1 MDYTFAGL
9 RRTEGCAAV
18 SSVLAARMGRTGYR
32 TPNLDRGSKGAILS
46 TVNTSKHQTQT
57 SQNRLE
63 VMDMCKRW
71 LYSMLILGFSLSLSA
86 QTSPVQKADI
96 EPGAMAALG
105 KMGTYLR
112 TLKAFQVKAVETVD
126 DVLDNGQTV
135 QSNRVIDMVAV
146 RPNRF
151 RVDIKSDDKNPI
163 LFYDGK
169 NFTVYASLLNYYAT
183 VPAPPTIA
191 EVIKHVQEKFDI
203 DFPLVDLF
211 YWGAPES
218 TEAQEI
224 TSALDI
230 GPSSV
235 EGITCE
241 QYAFRQNGLDWQIWI
256 QQGDYPL
263 PRKLI
268 LITTDEDARP
278 RFTQV
283 LTWNLAPSFNDEA
296 FTFDPPQDAQKIA
309 IAEVVPSA
317 SSDKKSEKGGVQ

>member
-1 MDYTFAGL
+1 MY
-9 RRTEGCAAV
+9 
-18 SSVLAARMGRTGYR
+18 
-32 TPNLDRGSKGAILS
+32 
-46 TVNTSKHQTQT
+46 
-57 SQNRLE
+57 
-63 VMDMCKRW
+63 KRW
-71 LYSMLILGFSLSLSA
+71 FCSILIVGFSLSLAA
-86 QTSPVQKADI
+86 QATPVQKKANI
-96 EPGAMAALG
+96 EPGAMAALD
-105 KMGTYLR
+105 KMGAYLR
-112 TLKAFQVKAVETVD
+112 TLKTFQVKAVETLD
-126 DVLDNGQTV
+126 DVLDNGQTA
-135 QSNRVIDMVAV
+135 QSNIVVDMVAV

-151 RVDIKSDDKNPI
+151 RVDIKHDDQNPI

-191 EVIKHVQEKFDI
+191 EVAKEVQEKFDI

-224 TSALDI
+224 TSALDL

-235 EGITCE
+235 EGTTCE
-241 QYAFRQNGLDWQIWI
+241 QYAFRQDGLDWQIWI

-296 FTFDPPQDAQKIA
+296 FTFDPPQGAQKIA
-309 IAEVVPSA
+309 IAEVIPPA
-317 SSDKKSEKGGVQ
+317 SNDEKKSEKGGVK